1 MPGELK
7 QYWRTAKKEPL
18 YFKSP
23 KKPVF
28 VYSMLFVG
36 LFLLEVV
43 EIGRDSDV
51 YRDTKLALFLNDCL
65 FLPSFST

>member
-1 MPGELK
+1 MLGELK
-7 QYWRTAKKEPL
+7 QYWTAKKELL
-18 YFKSP
+18 YFKSS
-23 KKPVF
+23 KKPAF

-51 YRDTKLALFLNDCL
+51 YRYAKVVLFLNDCL
-65 FLPSFST
+65 FLPSFNT